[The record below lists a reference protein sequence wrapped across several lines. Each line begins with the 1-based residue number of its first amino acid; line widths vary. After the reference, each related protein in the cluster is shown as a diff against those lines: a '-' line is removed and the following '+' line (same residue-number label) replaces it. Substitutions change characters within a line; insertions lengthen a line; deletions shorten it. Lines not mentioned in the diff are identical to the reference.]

1 MRIINDIINKEVV
14 NGEAM
19 TIGKVV
25 DIEIDTAVNAIE
37 SLIIV
42 KNKGRRKSST
52 EIKIPFEEV
61 SRIGDMI
68 LIRKSFEKSFI

>member
-25 DIEIDTAVNAIE
+25 DIEIDTAANAIE

-42 KNKGRRKSST
+42 KNKGR
-52 EIKIPFEEV
+52 
-61 SRIGDMI
+61 
-68 LIRKSFEKSFI
+68 

>member
-25 DIEIDTAVNAIE
+25 DIEIDTAENAIE
-37 SLIIV
+37 SLRIV
-42 KNKGRRKSST
+42 KKKGRRKSSE

-61 SRIGDMI
+61 SRIRDMI

>member
-25 DIEIDTAVNAIE
+25 DIEIDTAANAIE

-42 KNKGRRKSST
+42 KNKGRRKSSK

>member
-25 DIEIDTAVNAIE
+25 DIEIDTAANAIE

-42 KNKGRRKSST
+42 KNKGRRKSSE

-68 LIRKSFEKSFI
+68 LIKKSFEKSFI

>member
-25 DIEIDTAVNAIE
+25 DIEIDTAANAIE

-42 KNKGRRKSST
+42 KNKGRRKSSE